1 MIARMNTRAQP
12 PGLTLQQT
20 AAYDRDGFVV
30 VRGVISADEIAAL
43 RRDCDRIL
51 APARRMRIAHAD
63 YSYADDP
70 LTGRPV
76 LARID
81 GMHTRSAAF
90 WTLWGHPRLLAI
102 GRSVQGADVLPGAHA
117 LVVKTPGYGAP
128 VPWHRDPAFCRVRH
142 GSNVDVYLDDADAD
156 ADNGMLWA
164 IPGSH
169 RRRSFADLGAA
180 VAEHGFA
187 LPGAVAV
194 PMRAGD
200 VLVHCENVLHGSP
213 EVRATRERRVL
224 YFGMRSVAEQR
235 ARGLDEDWVRSV
247 ARITTAAVADRAVG
261 PFGRGET
268 AFSWQGDAWW
278 AEALGDEYVERRIG
292 GGDAGG
298 MPDALPLSDE
308 PAVTAARAQGG

>member
-1 MIARMNTRAQP
+1 MSSRAQP
-12 PGLTLQQT
+12 IGLTPEQS
-20 AAYDRDGFVV
+20 AAYERDGYVV
-30 VRGVISADEIAAL
+30 VRGVVSADEIAAL
-43 RRDCDRIL
+43 RRDGDRVL
-51 APARRMRIAHAD
+51 APARRMRIPHAD
-63 YSYADDP
+63 YTYVDDP
-70 LTGRPV
+70 RSGRPV
-76 LARID
+76 LSRVD

-102 GRSVQGADVLPGAHA
+102 GRSAQGDDVLPGAHA

-142 GSNVDVYLDDADAD
+142 GSNVDVYLDDADAG
-156 ADNGMLWA
+156 NGMVWA

-169 RRRSFADLGAA
+169 RRRCFPDLAAA

-187 LPGAVAV
+187 LPGAVPL

-235 ARGLDEDWVRSV
+235 ARGLGEDWVRLV
-247 ARITTAAVADRAVG
+247 ARITTAAVAERAAG
-261 PFGRGET
+261 PLGRGET
-268 AFSWQGDAWW
+268 PFAWRDDAWW
-278 AEALGDEYVERRIG
+278 AAPVGDEHVERRIG

-298 MPDALPLSDE
+298 LPGALPLGDE
-308 PAVTAARAQGG
+308 PTEIAAATSGA